1 MKKKIFQL
9 LFPAIIFTITLWTIF
24 HGENLNEVFAY
35 LGQANTLHITIS
47 VFCVLLFIMGESVVI
62 FYLMHTL
69 GTKVKFSHCCL
80 YSFIGFFYSSITPS
94 ASGGQPMQI
103 VAMRKDKI
111 PIAVS
116 TIVLAIVTITY
127 KLVLVLLGLFI
138 LIVKPG
144 HIMAYLEPV
153 KPIIYLG
160 LFLNVACIAMLLLLV
175 FTPGLVRI
183 LATRTLSFINR
194 IHPLRNIEQKFEHM
208 EETLTL
214 YEGTAEFLK
223 SHIAVIVNV
232 FIITLIQRCTL
243 FFITWFTYKSFAL
256 SGHSV
261 SLIVGLQA
269 MISVAV
275 DMLPLPGG
283 MAITENMFLEIFNP
297 IFGESL
303 VLPGMIISRG
313 ISYYTQFIISAIM
326 TVAASFVITG
336 KNLTSEGVSENQLK
350 GNDKLCL

>member
-1 MKKKIFQL
+1 MKKRILKL
-9 LFPAIIFTITLWTIF
+9 LFPAIIFAITLWTIF

-35 LGQANTLHITIS
+35 LQQANTLHITIS

-69 GTKVKFSHCCL
+69 GAKVKFSHCCL

-116 TIVLAIVTITY
+116 TVVLAIVTITY
-127 KLVLVLLGLFI
+127 KLVLVLLGTFI

-153 KPIIYLG
+153 KSVIYLG
-160 LFLNVACIAMLLLLV
+160 LFLNVACVAALLLLV
-175 FTPGLVRI
+175 FSPGLVRI
-183 LATRTLSFINR
+183 LSTKTLSFINR
-194 IHPLRNIEQKFEHM
+194 LRPLRDINKKYERM
-208 EETLTL
+208 EEILTQ

-223 SHIAVIVNV
+223 NHIAVIVNV
-232 FIITLIQRCTL
+232 FIITLVQRCIL
-243 FFITWFTYKSFAL
+243 FFITWFTYKSFSL
-256 SGHSV
+256 SGHGM

-313 ISYYTQFIISAIM
+313 ISYYTQFIISALM
-326 TVAASFVITG
+326 TLVASFIITG
-336 KNLTSEGVSENQLK
+336 KNLTSENFSENQLK